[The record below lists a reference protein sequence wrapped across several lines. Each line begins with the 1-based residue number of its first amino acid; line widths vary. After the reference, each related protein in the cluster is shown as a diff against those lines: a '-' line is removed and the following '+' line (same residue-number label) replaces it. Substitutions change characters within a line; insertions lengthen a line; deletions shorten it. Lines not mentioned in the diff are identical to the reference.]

1 MEGEKMKNLSKAGG
15 ITFPL
20 RSSLFWYDNVDRKY
34 ESTWPLLCDNW
45 DANKRMRCLQKQIEY
60 GCNTLTYF
68 LYHFDD
74 SGCRVSPLIGNPK
87 PEDIAAGNLNWD
99 WTKIAAWWPYFEL
112 GNLPGICLI
121 PTLFCGDSRRATNNT
136 AFHRAFIP
144 PVVQSIHPYITGI
157 NIASEASKTMSTAQM
172 EAMIEVVIAAWKAA
186 NLPRKFVGV
195 HLQWNGRDRLPAN
208 ADFLMY
214 EFSWHPGEGHKHSV
228 DDVINE
234 AKRIIAASPLPVLF
248 QELTIECET
257 EIAREQSR
265 ALVGLPDVYMIPGPT

>member
-1 MEGEKMKNLSKAGG
+1 
-15 ITFPL
+15 
-20 RSSLFWYDNVDRKY
+20 
-34 ESTWPLLCDNW
+34 
-45 DANKRMRCLQKQIEY
+45 MRCLQKQIEY

-74 SGCRVSPLIGNPK
+74 PECRVSPLIGNPT

-112 GNLPGICLI
+112 GSLPGICLV

-136 AFHRAFIP
+136 TFHKAFIP

-157 NIASEASKTMSTAQM
+157 NIASEASKTMNTAQM
-172 EAMIEVVIAAWKAA
+172 ENMIQVIRDAWTAAQ
-186 NLPRKFVGV
+186 LPQKFVGV
-195 HLQWNGRDRLPAN
+195 HWQWNGRDRLPAN

-214 EFSWHPGEGHKHSV
+214 EFSWHPKDGLQKSV
-228 DDVINE
+228 ADVVAE

-257 EIAREQSR
+257 EIARAQSR
-265 ALVGLPDVYMIPGPT
+265 ALRDLQGAYMVAGPM